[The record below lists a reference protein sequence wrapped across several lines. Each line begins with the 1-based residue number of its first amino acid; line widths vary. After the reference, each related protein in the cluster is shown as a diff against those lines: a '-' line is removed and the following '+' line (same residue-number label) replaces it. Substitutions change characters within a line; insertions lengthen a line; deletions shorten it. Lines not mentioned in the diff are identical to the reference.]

1 MEGNTKTYKKHSF
14 PKRERLSSKKLIDAL
29 FTEGASFYFYPFSIR
44 FLPADKNAT
53 CHQFMV
59 SVSKRN
65 FKRAVDR
72 NRIKRLIR
80 ESYRLQKH
88 LLVENLPQS
97 KFLMIAYIY
106 TGKEI
111 HPYGFIE
118 SKLADS
124 FERLKK
130 KVEKHLK
137 IKEQTDLI

>member
-1 MEGNTKTYKKHSF
+1 MEGTNHTYRKYSF

-29 FTEGASFYFYPFSIR
+29 FTKGASFYFYPFSVR
-44 FLPADKNAT
+44 FLLADENTT

-80 ESYRLQKH
+80 ESYRLHKH
-88 LLVENLPQS
+88 LLDEHLPQG
-97 KFLMIAYIY
+97 KFLLIAYIY

-111 HPYGFIE
+111 HPYDFIE
-118 SKLADS
+118 SKLVDS
-124 FERLKK
+124 FRRLKSK
-130 KVEKHLK
+130 MD
-137 IKEQTDLI
+137 Q